1 MAAVGLAPA
10 RTIEQI
16 KTLTIELL
24 ANQLHQDPADLRRE
38 LEGKGGLM
46 PVDSLDMFD
55 ILQEFRARNR
65 SHPPGQVAE
74 AQHPPLRRR
83 LRRVRVQRGQV
94 VATEEEAA
102 TLANRLR
109 EAREFANLSQGFV
122 AEQTGLSRSAISEIE
137 RGQRRVESLELK
149 RLAAVYRMP
158 IEYFLGSDD
167 AELAGDATD
176 QTVQALTREPTT

>member
-1 MAAVGLAPA
+1 MA
-10 RTIEQI
+10 T
-16 KTLTIELL
+16 
-24 ANQLHQDPADLRRE
+24 D
-38 LEGKGGLM
+38 
-46 PVDSLDMFD
+46 
-55 ILQEFRARNR
+55 
-65 SHPPGQVAE
+65 
-74 AQHPPLRRR
+74 
-83 LRRVRVQRGQV
+83 
-94 VATEEEAA
+94 EEAA

-167 AELAGDATD
+167 AELAEAAAD
-176 QTVQALTREPTT
+176 QTVQALTRATQDMTTDNRREVLRFALFLQNFERSGDRHE